1 MEQVYTWVKNI
12 VAFLLLVILID
23 QILPSSNYKKYI
35 KVSVGLVMILLVFT
49 PVLNLLNKGDSM
61 DYYFNLENFKI
72 SSSDLNYDSEMAG
85 AQKNEFIVS
94 QYKETLIEQMK
105 ELVSG
110 EDYQVKSIDVEI
122 EEDYD
127 SEDFGRINSIS
138 ITLTHT
144 ETTDETFTNIEINE
158 ITFEETGTS
167 SESEASLS
175 DNKKNEISLEL
186 KNTLTGYYGVDMNN
200 ISILFK

>member
-35 KVSVGLVMILLVFT
+35 KVSVGLVMILFVFT
-49 PVLNLLNKGDSM
+49 PVLNLLNKGNSM

-72 SSSDLNYDSEMAG
+72 SSSDLGYDSEMAG

-138 ITLTHT
+138 ITLTQT